1 MPTAVRRN
9 SNPKNASVLK
19 DFEMGRF
26 HVDENDGRD
35 GRYAWHENMIK
46 AAEEVFGRRTV
57 RMLLR
62 PRGDSIS
69 LQKTAIDDEQ
79 MKFIMKLPR
88 APEDVLMYH
97 SRVLVKLWLG
107 DPETCQRFQVFPPRQ
122 PSEAV
127 HHFEPRPCT
136 LQIEFGGYTNPL
148 PREIRNHILGFIG
161 ENKFALDWKVT
172 LNLRGCNLGDE
183 SAAAL
188 AKNSALENVYL
199 SGNMIGDEG
208 ASALAS
214 STSIKSLDLEGNEIG
229 DDGAKRLARSNIINY
244 LNLVN
249 NEIGD
254 EGAEALGKCK
264 LLKDL
269 KINGNVID
277 DNMKVGIRKSFWSR
291 GAFIVI

>member
-1 MPTAVRRN
+1 MECEAQLFWIFASNCKLKQERTLTTTEEKDQRCCYIDEHKYNTKEQQVKKEGKKGRRKKKLPQPHPNSKVKSSHVKSLTTNYEFANRQTKKTRKQKERQMPTAARRN

-46 AAEEVFGRRTV
+46 VAEEVFGRRTV

-107 DPETCQRFQVFPPRQ
+107 DPK
-122 PSEAV
+122 A
-127 HHFEPRPCT
+127 
-136 LQIEFGGYTNPL
+136 
-148 PREIRNHILGFIG
+148 
-161 ENKFALDWKVT
+161 
-172 LNLRGCNLGDE
+172 
-183 SAAAL
+183 
-188 AKNSALENVYL
+188 
-199 SGNMIGDEG
+199 
-208 ASALAS
+208 ASAFECSHRVSRRRQFIISSPGHVHYKSNSVATPTPAARNQGSSLAS
-214 STSIKSLDLEGNEIG
+214 SERTSLPWIG
-229 DDGAKRLARSNIINY
+229 RPL
-244 LNLVN
+244 
-249 NEIGD
+249 
-254 EGAEALGKCK
+254 
-264 LLKDL
+264 
-269 KINGNVID
+269 
-277 DNMKVGIRKSFWSR
+277 
-291 GAFIVI
+291 